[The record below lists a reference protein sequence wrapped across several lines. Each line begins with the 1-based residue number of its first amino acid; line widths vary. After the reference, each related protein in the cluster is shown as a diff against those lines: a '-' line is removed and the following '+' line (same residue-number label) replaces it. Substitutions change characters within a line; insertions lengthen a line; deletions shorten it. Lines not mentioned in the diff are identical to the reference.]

1 MNHRLLSSGWDFVR
15 FDSNRPIGIRDR
27 IFRGKSIR
35 IELDFVLQVL
45 VRSDPIGQSSNQV
58 FPPNL
63 YFPLFLQVVPLFP
76 ATSVY
81 FPQLFPPRHQFCL
94 PRQFIYRHLNV
105 PLFPSTRGSKWLIGY
120 PIGRSDSARK
130 RVSNRSSDWTVRLV
144 TDPIDQSK
152 NSVQCDSMRSS
163 GRTKSPIGRI
173 NSSIEHMGLTLIR
186 SDPSIGPTKSQ
197 PKTCSTKSC
206 STRIDF

>member
-1 MNHRLLSSGWDFVR
+1 MLNLTLYYKSESGQIHLAHC
-15 FDSNRPIGIRDR
+15 PILFSCQ
-27 IFRGKSIR
+27 IFI
-35 IELDFVLQVL
+35 
-45 VRSDPIGQSSNQV
+45 
-58 FPPNL
+58 
-63 YFPLFLQVVPLFP
+63 FPLFLQLVQLLP

-81 FPQLFPPRHQFCL
+81 FPQLFRHVVSLFKHCL
-94 PRQFIYRHLNV
+94 PHKFIYRHLNV

-152 NSVQCDSMRSS
+152 NSVRCDSMRSS

-197 PKTCSTKSC
+197 PKETGNVFQSLKLNQAYGTHSDPIGSVLGLQSPSLNKL
-206 STRIDF
+206 IYY